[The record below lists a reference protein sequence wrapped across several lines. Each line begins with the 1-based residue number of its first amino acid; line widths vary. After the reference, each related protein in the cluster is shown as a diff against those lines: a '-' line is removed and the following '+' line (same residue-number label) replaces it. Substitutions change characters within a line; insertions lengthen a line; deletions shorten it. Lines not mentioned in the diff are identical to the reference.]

1 MEKDLDQFQQALL
14 AIDRLEARRIL
25 DRMNPDQNPMYC
37 VENLIV
43 PVLEQIGEQWE
54 KGQLPLA
61 QIYMSSRICEE
72 LIDRYLP
79 PAAPQRIDKPNI
91 AIAILEDYHTLG
103 KFIIRSTLRASGL
116 ELQDFGTQDIETL
129 IHKVIENDIKILL
142 ISVLMFS
149 SASHIEK
156 LCNRLKQEHPAT
168 RVIVG
173 GAPFRF
179 DSQLWQQVGADAVG
193 TNTEEAI
200 QETFKMIEALT

>member
-1 MEKDLDQFQQALL
+1 M
-14 AIDRLEARRIL
+14 
-25 DRMNPDQNPMYC
+25 
-37 VENLIV
+37 
-43 PVLEQIGEQWE
+43 
-54 KGQLPLA
+54 
-61 QIYMSSRICEE
+61 
-72 LIDRYLP
+72 
-79 PAAPQRIDKPNI
+79 
-91 AIAILEDYHTLG
+91 
-103 KFIIRSTLRASGL
+103 
-116 ELQDFGTQDIETL
+116 

-149 SASHIEK
+149 SASHIEE

-193 TNTEEAI
+193 TNPEEAI